1 MSTWDIWH
9 MLVEIDIFICY
20 SIYFQSMKLEI
31 GSQYTYYTLVSIAQK
46 IFSKKFELAVSK
58 ARLKSNLDDNTI
70 QSGKKSWKKVENGGI
85 WTQGHTHHPL
95 KLPRFTTVR
104 QRKIDL
110 SNFRGI
116 SGNFRLYTLLT
127 YQWTY

>member
-1 MSTWDIWH
+1 

-58 ARLKSNLDDNTI
+58 VRLKSNLDDNTI
-70 QSGKKSWKKVENGGI
+70 QSEKKSWKKVENGGI
-85 WTQGHTHHPL
+85 
-95 KLPRFTTVR
+95 
-104 QRKIDL
+104 
-110 SNFRGI
+110 
-116 SGNFRLYTLLT
+116 
-127 YQWTY
+127 